1 MHAGLPYVCP
11 MNLVSIFDRSRCCI
25 VRVCGVARGSHVG
38 YILNLLRCR
47 ELRLFTADWK
57 DVTTGLLFAC
67 IGFFVVLGYRLQNI
81 RSPCWKGAMCAVHG
95 ISQRCQDHG
104 HFILLVVQN
113 AKHHLLA
120 KLVVSFITQIGADNQ
135 RWALTVW
142 SYCEHR
148 S

>member
-1 MHAGLPYVCP
+1 VTSFSGIKLIQIFGSPVYQFQSCRRHSEMHAGLPYVCP

-104 HFILLVVQN
+104 HFILLVV
-113 AKHHLLA
+113 
-120 KLVVSFITQIGADNQ
+120 
-135 RWALTVW
+135 
-142 SYCEHR
+142 
-148 S
+148 